1 MREYYDL
8 EDAMQLWEIIIV
20 NRANEYDAMEKAKKQ
35 K

>member
-20 NRANEYDAMEKAKKQ
+20 NRANESYAIEKAKNK